1 MKNYK
6 ITIPEP
12 CHENWQKMTPNE
24 KGRFCASCSKTVVDF
39 TTKTT
44 KEIQTYLTENKGKR
58 VCGHF
63 YRKQLDSIVIQL
75 PDTVFNTNLSFQKL
89 FFLALLI
96 AMGTTLFSCKT
107 EQKTQKIE
115 KVMLIDS
122 ITQVE
127 KTIDSLTVFNPKD
140 SKMKTSCETKSITS
154 EEVPVVGGLPKPEEI
169 EIVEDGEVIVEIMG
183 DIAEEEVLATGGV
196 PIVENYVERIDEVS
210 KLLENLKEE
219 DEIESVEGN
228 FITEEKKVQEFYSF
242 RFVEKQ
248 PRFKGVV
255 KRANETWEKNFERK
269 MNEFVT
275 KNFDFSTTENLDLSK
290 GKKRMY
296 AQITIDSSGNVTNI
310 ETRAPHLTL
319 KEELKKLFEK
329 LPRFIPGKHNGKN
342 VSVRYTIP
350 ITFMVE

>member
-39 TTKTT
+39 TKKST
-44 KEIQTYLTENKGKR
+44 KEIQEYLTENKGKR

-89 FFLALLI
+89 FFLALFI

-122 ITQVE
+122 ITKIE

-140 SKMKTSCETKSITS
+140 SAMKTSCETKTVTN

-169 EIVEDGEVIVEIMG
+169 EIVEEGEVIVEVMG
-183 DIAEEEVLATGGV
+183 DIIEEEVIDIGGV
-196 PIVENYVERIDEVS
+196 PIVENYVERRDG
-210 KLLENLKEE
+210 
-219 DEIESVEGN
+219 IEPVMGDL
-228 FITEEKKVQEFYSF
+228 ITEEKKVQEFHSF
-242 RFVEKQ
+242 RFVDKQ

-275 KNFDFSTTENLDLSK
+275 KNFDFSTIENLGLSE
-290 GKKRMY
+290 GKKKMLT
-296 AQITIDSSGNVTNI
+296 QITIDSLGNVSKI
-310 ETRAPHLTL
+310 ETRAPHPLL
-319 KEELKKLFEK
+319 KEELKKQFEK

-342 VSVRYTIP
+342 VSVRYIIP

>member
-1 MKNYK
+1 MKNYR
-6 ITIPEP
+6 ITIPKP
-12 CHENWQKMTPNE
+12 CHEDWQKMTQNE
-24 KGRFCASCSKTVVDF
+24 KGRFCASCTKTVVDF
-39 TTKTT
+39 TKKST
-44 KEIQTYLTENKGKR
+44 KEIQEYLTENKGKR

-75 PDTVFNTNLSFQKL
+75 PDTVFNTKLSFQKL

-96 AMGTTLFSCKT
+96 TMGTTLFSCKT

-122 ITQVE
+122 ITKVE

-140 SKMKTSCETKSITS
+140 SLKTKPTFCPSPPEKKDDLIIL
-154 EEVPVVGGLPKPEEI
+154 GDLPI
-169 EIVEDGEVIVEIMG
+169 IDNGEIVIETTG
-183 DIAEEEVLATGGV
+183 DVVDT
-196 PIVENYVERIDEVS
+196 NYVERS
-210 KLLENLKEE
+210 
-219 DEIESVEGN
+219 DEIEPVVG
-228 FITEEKKVQEFYSF
+228 IITPTEENKEKFYSF
-242 RFVEKQ
+242 HFVDKQ

-255 KRANETWEKNFERK
+255 KRVNETWEKNFERK

-275 KNFDFSTTENLDLSK
+275 KNFDFSTTENLGLSE
-290 GKKRMY
+290 GKKRMFTRI
-296 AQITIDSSGNVTNI
+296 AIDTLGNVTNI
-310 ETRAPHLTL
+310 ETRAPHPRL

-342 VSVRYTIP
+342 VSVRYIIP

>member
-12 CHENWQKMTPNE
+12 CHENWQKMTPND

-39 TTKTT
+39 TKKST
-44 KEIQTYLTENKGKR
+44 KEIQEYLTENKGKR

-107 EQKTQKIE
+107 EHKTQKIE
-115 KVMLIDS
+115 KITLIDS
-122 ITQVE
+122 LTKVE
-127 KTIDSLTVFNPKD
+127 KTIDSLAVFNPKD
-140 SKMKTSCETKSITS
+140 SLKTKPTFCPSPPEKKDDLIIL
-154 EEVPVVGGLPKPEEI
+154 GDLPI
-169 EIVEDGEVIVEIMG
+169 IDNGEIVIETTG
-183 DIAEEEVLATGGV
+183 DVVDT
-196 PIVENYVERIDEVS
+196 NYVERS
-210 KLLENLKEE
+210 
-219 DEIESVEGN
+219 DEIEPVVGI
-228 FITEEKKVQEFYSF
+228 ITPAEENKEKFYSF

-248 PRFKGVV
+248 PKFKGVV

-269 MNEFVT
+269 MNEFVK
-275 KNFDFSTTENLDLSK
+275 KNFDFSTTQNLGLSQ

-296 AQITIDSSGNVTNI
+296 ARITIDSSGIVTNI
-310 ETRAPHLTL
+310 ETRAPHPSL

-329 LPRFIPGKHNGKN
+329 LPRFISGKHNGKN

-350 ITFMVE
+350 ITFIVE

>member
-1 MKNYK
+1 MKNYR
-6 ITIPEP
+6 ITIPKP
-12 CHENWQKMTPNE
+12 CHEDWQKMTPNE
-24 KGRFCASCSKTVVDF
+24 KGRFCASCTKTVVDF
-39 TTKTT
+39 TKKST
-44 KEIQTYLTENKGKR
+44 KEIQEYLTENKGKR

-96 AMGTTLFSCKT
+96 VMGTTLFSCKT

-122 ITQVE
+122 ITKVE
-127 KTIDSLTVFNPKD
+127 KTIDSLAVFNPKD
-140 SKMKTSCETKSITS
+140 SLKTKPTFCPSPPEKKDD
-154 EEVPVVGGLPKPEEI
+154 VVILGDLPIPESG
-169 EIVEDGEVIVEIMG
+169 EIVVETTGDVVEI
-183 DIAEEEVLATGGV
+183 
-196 PIVENYVERIDEVS
+196 NYVERIDEVS
-210 KLLENLKEE
+210 KLIDNLKEE
-219 DEIESVEGN
+219 DEIEPVVGI
-228 FITEEKKVQEFYSF
+228 ITPAEENKEKFYSF
-242 RFVEKQ
+242 RFVDKQ

-269 MNEFVT
+269 INEFVI
-275 KNFDFSTTENLDLSK
+275 KNFDFSTTENLGLSE
-290 GKKRMY
+290 GKKKMFT
-296 AQITIDSSGNVTNI
+296 QITIDTLGNVTNI
-310 ETRAPHLTL
+310 ETRAPHPTL

-342 VSVRYTIP
+342 VSIRYIIP

>member
-1 MKNYK
+1 MTMKNYK

-12 CHENWQKMTPNE
+12 CHENWQKMTPND

-39 TTKTT
+39 TKKST
-44 KEIQTYLTENKGKR
+44 KEIQEYLTENKGKR

-107 EQKTQKIE
+107 EHKTQKIE
-115 KVMLIDS
+115 KITLIDS
-122 ITQVE
+122 LTKVE
-127 KTIDSLTVFNPKD
+127 KTIDSLAVFNPKD
-140 SKMKTSCETKSITS
+140 SLKTKPTFCPSPPEKKDDLIIL
-154 EEVPVVGGLPKPEEI
+154 GDLPI
-169 EIVEDGEVIVEIMG
+169 IDNGEIVIETTG
-183 DIAEEEVLATGGV
+183 DVVDT
-196 PIVENYVERIDEVS
+196 NYVERS
-210 KLLENLKEE
+210 
-219 DEIESVEGN
+219 DEIEPVVGI
-228 FITEEKKVQEFYSF
+228 ITPAEENKEKFYSF

-248 PRFKGVV
+248 PKFKGVV

-269 MNEFVT
+269 MNEFVK
-275 KNFDFSTTENLDLSK
+275 KNFDFSTTQNLGLSQ

-296 AQITIDSSGNVTNI
+296 ARITIDSSGIVTNI
-310 ETRAPHLTL
+310 ETRAPHPSL

-329 LPRFIPGKHNGKN
+329 LPRFISGKHNGKN

-350 ITFMVE
+350 ITFIVE